1 MPSPEVHGITTPPE
15 TLEDYYCGQMRG
27 LQGHHNSCYLDATL
41 FSMFAFTSVFDT
53 LLHRYKKN
61 DDLEEY
67 DKVQSV
73 LRNWIVNPL
82 RVYVMAS

>member
-1 MPSPEVHGITTPPE
+1 MPSPEFHGITTPPE
-15 TLEDYYCGQMRG
+15 TLEDYHCGQMRG

-53 LLHRYKKN
+53 LLHRLKKN

-67 DKVQSV
+67 DKVQIV

-82 RVYVMAS
+82 RMYVMAS

>member
-1 MPSPEVHGITTPPE
+1 MPSPEIRGITIPPE
-15 TLEDYYCGQMRG
+15 TLEDNHCGQMRG

-53 LLHRYKKN
+53 LLHRGRKD